1 MTWVKSRILVHT
13 CCLCSRNISKSSA
26 RAWSCSGITFVP
38 SPTVW
43 GLPLYSDKWWHHN
56 GAKWKAAAEKIIIVA
71 RPTINCQ
78 QVQDLS
84 TGLNLCWCTPAPRL
98 LKYKYKGRRK
108 RQSNKLFWVLL
119 GAWQWVGTFAF
130 TLGSLRYQIA
140 LVRDHVM
147 ITRPFTYSVT
157 VVISEGNWYKVPKYG
172 VLAHDELSE
181 ISLRMMSL
189 VKSP

>member
-1 MTWVKSRILVHT
+1 MHTLPSPFQIQIQKAEEKNSQTSCFGHCLVHG
-13 CCLCSRNISKSSA
+13 SA
-26 RAWSCSGITFVP
+26 
-38 SPTVW
+38 
-43 GLPLYSDKWWHHN
+43 
-56 GAKWKAAAEKIIIVA
+56 
-71 RPTINCQ
+71 
-78 QVQDLS
+78 
-84 TGLNLCWCTPAPRL
+84 
-98 LKYKYKGRRK
+98 
-108 RQSNKLFWVLL
+108 
-119 GAWQWVGTFAF
+119 VGTFAF